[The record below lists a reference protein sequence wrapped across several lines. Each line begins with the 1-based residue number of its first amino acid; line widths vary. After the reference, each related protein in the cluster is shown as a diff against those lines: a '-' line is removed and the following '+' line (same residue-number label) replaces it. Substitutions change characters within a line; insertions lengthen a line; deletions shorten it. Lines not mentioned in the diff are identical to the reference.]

1 MKHFRKQLCALLAA
15 ALILCCGATAFGTS
29 VKVNS
34 DAARLYKSASSSS
47 DSVPLEKGLSL
58 TLKDASGDWGKVSY
72 KGVTGY
78 VPLKYLNSGSRYTA
92 YISKDTHIYKSAS
105 SSSDKASISAN
116 TKVYVVGVSGD
127 YLRVQNASGSATGYV
142 PADCVSRSKGAS
154 ASSGSGSW
162 KSKVVK
168 LDWFDGGKSVLDTG
182 DYGYLYDIRTGTT
195 LRVKRMGGHNHADV
209 EPATVADTAKLLRIA
224 GGDFSWKSHAVIL
237 KAGGK
242 YVACGINT
250 EPHGDQ
256 TIKNNNYDGQFC
268 LHMTNSI
275 THGSQKE
282 NEAHQ
287 KSIERAYK
295 WAHK

>member
-195 LRVKRMGGHNHADV
+195 LRVKRMGGHNHADL
-209 EPATVADTAKLLRIA
+209 EPATASDTAKLKKIA
-224 GGDFSWKSHAVIL
+224 GGSFSWDCIPVIL
-237 KAGGK
+237 RADGK
-242 YVACGINT
+242 YVACSINT
-250 EPHGDQ
+250 MPHGDQ
-256 TIKNNNYDGQFC
+256 TISSNGYDGQFC
-268 LHMTNSI
+268 LHMVNSL
-275 THGSQKE
+275 THETESVNKE
-282 NEAHQ
+282 HQ
-287 KSIERAYK
+287 AAIDKAYS
-295 WAHK
+295 WAH

>member
-127 YLRVQNASGSATGYV
+127 YMRVQNASGSVTGYV

-195 LRVKRMGGHNHADV
+195 LRVKRMGGHNHADL
-209 EPATVADTAKLLRIA
+209 EPATASDTAKLKKIA
-224 GGDFSWKSHAVIL
+224 GGSFSWDCIPVIL
-237 KAGGK
+237 RADGK
-242 YVACGINT
+242 YVACSINT
-250 EPHGDQ
+250 MPHGDQ
-256 TIKNNNYDGQFC
+256 TISSNGYDGQFC
-268 LHMTNSI
+268 LHMVNSL
-275 THGSQKE
+275 THETESVNKE
-282 NEAHQ
+282 HQ
-287 KSIERAYK
+287 AAIDKAYS
-295 WAHK
+295 WAH

>member
-1 MKHFRKQLCALLAA
+1 MRLFRKQLCALLAA

-34 DAARLYKSASSSS
+34 DSARLYKSASSSS
-47 DSVPLEKGLSL
+47 DSVPLEKGQSL

-72 KGVTGY
+72 RGVTGY
-78 VPLKYLNSGSRYTA
+78 VPLKYLNSDSRYTA

-127 YLRVQNASGSATGYV
+127 YLREQNASGSATGYV

-154 ASSGSGSW
+154 ASSGGGSW

-195 LRVKRMGGHNHADV
+195 LRVKRMGGHNHADL
-209 EPATVADTAKLLRIA
+209 EPATAADTAKLKKIA
-224 GGDFSWKSHAVIL
+224 GGSFSWDCVPVIL
-237 KAGGK
+237 RADGK
-242 YVACGINT
+242 YVACSINT
-250 EPHGDQ
+250 MPHGDQ
-256 TIKNNNYDGQFC
+256 TISSNGYDGQFC
-268 LHMTNSI
+268 LHMVNSL
-275 THGSQKE
+275 THETESVNKE
-282 NEAHQ
+282 HQ
-287 KSIERAYK
+287 AAIDKAYS
-295 WAHK
+295 WAH

>member
-195 LRVKRMGGHNHADV
+195 LRVKRMGGHTPADL
-209 EPATVADTAKLLRIA
+209 EPAPVSDPAKLKKIA
-224 GGDFSWKSHAVIL
+224 GGSFSWDCIPVIL
-237 KAGGK
+237 RADGK
-242 YVACGINT
+242 YVACSINT
-250 EPHGDQ
+250 MPHGDQ
-256 TIKNNNYDGQFC
+256 TISSNGYDGQFC
-268 LHMTNSI
+268 LHMVNSL
-275 THGSQKE
+275 THETESVNKE
-282 NEAHQ
+282 HQ
-287 KSIERAYK
+287 AAIDKAYS
-295 WAHK
+295 WAH

>member
-15 ALILCCGATAFGTS
+15 ALILCYGATAFGTS

-127 YLRVQNASGSATGYV
+127 YLRVQTASGSATGYV

-195 LRVKRMGGHNHADV
+195 LRVKRMGGHNHADL
-209 EPATVADTAKLLRIA
+209 EPATASDTAKLKKIA
-224 GGDFSWKSHAVIL
+224 GGSFSWDCIPVIL
-237 KAGGK
+237 RADGK
-242 YVACGINT
+242 YVACSINT
-250 EPHGDQ
+250 MPHGDQ
-256 TIKNNNYDGQFC
+256 TISSNGYDGQFC
-268 LHMTNSI
+268 LHMVNSL
-275 THGSQKE
+275 THETESVNKE
-282 NEAHQ
+282 HQ
-287 KSIERAYK
+287 AAIDKEYS
-295 WAHK
+295 WAH

>member
-154 ASSGSGSW
+154 ASSG
-162 KSKVVK
+162 
-168 LDWFDGGKSVLDTG
+168 
-182 DYGYLYDIRTGTT
+182 
-195 LRVKRMGGHNHADV
+195 
-209 EPATVADTAKLLRIA
+209 RI
-224 GGDFSWKSHAVIL
+224 
-237 KAGGK
+237 
-242 YVACGINT
+242 
-250 EPHGDQ
+250 
-256 TIKNNNYDGQFC
+256 
-268 LHMTNSI
+268 
-275 THGSQKE
+275 
-282 NEAHQ
+282 
-287 KSIERAYK
+287 
-295 WAHK
+295 

>member
-1 MKHFRKQLCALLAA
+1 MKHFRKQLCALLAV

-195 LRVKRMGGHNHADV
+195 LRVKRMGGHNHADL
-209 EPATVADTAKLLRIA
+209 EPATASDTAKLKKIA
-224 GGDFSWKSHAVIL
+224 GGSFSWDCIPVIL
-237 KAGGK
+237 RADGK
-242 YVACGINT
+242 YVACSINT
-250 EPHGDQ
+250 MPHGDQ
-256 TIKNNNYDGQFC
+256 TISSNGYDGQFC
-268 LHMTNSI
+268 LHMVNSL
-275 THGSQKE
+275 THETESVNKE
-282 NEAHQ
+282 HQ
-287 KSIERAYK
+287 AAIDKAYS
-295 WAHK
+295 WAH